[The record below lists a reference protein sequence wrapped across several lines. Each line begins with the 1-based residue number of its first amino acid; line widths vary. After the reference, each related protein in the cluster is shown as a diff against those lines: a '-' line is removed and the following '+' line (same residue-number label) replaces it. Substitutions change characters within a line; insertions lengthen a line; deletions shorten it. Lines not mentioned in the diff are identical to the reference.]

1 MSLDPLR
8 TICEDPLERKWIWLS
23 LIIAFFMGGLLG
35 FYALSSNIHPPS
47 NVETID
53 SSRLHLSEEF
63 AEDNLGVKRND
74 DGSLTVTLVAARY
87 GFYPPRIEVPVD
99 TPVTFRIASA
109 DVLHG
114 VHVPFTNMATMIVP
128 GYISEITTTFPRT
141 GEFSLLCNEYCG
153 LGHDSMWSRLVVV
166 PESATGESS

>member
-1 MSLDPLR
+1 MVDPLKS
-8 TICEDPLERKWIWLS
+8 ICDDSLERKWVWIS
-23 LIIAFFMGGLLG
+23 LALAMVMGVMLG
-35 FYALSSNIHPPS
+35 YYAVASNIHPPS

-63 AEDNLGVKRND
+63 AEDKLGVKRNT
-74 DGSLTVTLVAARY
+74 DGSVRVTLVAARY

-114 VHVPFTNMATMIVP
+114 VHVPFTNMATMVVP
-128 GYISEITTTFPRT
+128 GYISEVTTTFPRE

-166 PESATGESS
+166 PKSAGGESS

>member
-1 MSLDPLR
+1 MSIDPLR
-8 TICEDPLERKWIWLS
+8 HVCEDPLERKWTWIS
-23 LIIAFFMGGLLG
+23 LILASVMGGVLG
-35 FYALSSNIHPPS
+35 FYALASNLHPPS

-63 AEDNLGVKRND
+63 AEDKLGVKTNP
-74 DGSLTVTLVAARY
+74 DGSLTITMVAARY

-99 TPVTFRIASA
+99 TPVTLRMASA

-114 VHVPFTNMATMIVP
+114 VHVPGTNMTTMIVP
-128 GYISEITTTFPRT
+128 GYISEVTTTFTRT

-153 LGHDSMWSRLVVV
+153 LGHDQMWSRLSVVEK
-166 PESATGESS
+166 PGGGG

>member
-1 MSLDPLR
+1 MDDPLKK
-8 TICEDPLERKWIWLS
+8 ICEDALERKWTWIS
-23 LIIAFFMGGLLG
+23 FGLAMVMVVMLG
-35 FYALSSNIHPPS
+35 YYAVAGNIHPPS

-53 SSRLHLSEEF
+53 SSRLHLTEEF
-63 AEDNLGVKRND
+63 AEDKLGVRSND

-99 TPVTFRIASA
+99 TEVTFRIASA

-128 GYISEITTTFPRT
+128 GYVSEITTTFPRT
-141 GEFSLLCNEYCG
+141 GEFALLCNEYCG

-166 PESATGESS
+166 PKSAPGESS